1 MSLAIILIGG
11 WSLATVVVGL
21 FAWSLGR
28 AAAIGDRQ
36 DRALVE
42 PGAAVPDRRVGPPD
56 RRDEERHRLAGSPG
70 RRAEDLV
77 RRDVDAADL
86 ALVEAQ
92 ALEAREQASRARRA
106 G

>member
-11 WSLATVVVGL
+11 WSLATGVVGL

-28 AAAIGDRQ
+28 AAAIGDGQ
-36 DRALVE
+36 DLALVE
-42 PGAAVPDRRVGPPD
+42 TGAAVRDRRVGPPD
-56 RRDEERHRLAGSPG
+56 RRDETRRRLAGSPG
-70 RRAEDLV
+70 RRAEDLL
-77 RRDVDAADL
+77 RRDVGAADL

-92 ALEAREQASRARRA
+92 ALQAREEASRARRA